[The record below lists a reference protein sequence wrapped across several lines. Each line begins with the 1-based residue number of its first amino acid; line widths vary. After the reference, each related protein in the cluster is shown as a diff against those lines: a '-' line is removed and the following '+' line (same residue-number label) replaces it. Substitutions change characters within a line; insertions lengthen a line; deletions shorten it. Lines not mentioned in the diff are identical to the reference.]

1 MKLTDEQ
8 KELGRFAIKRNNLDQ
23 YQSWANDNWVIID
36 MNLWDR
42 VDLLHK
48 AGFEEEALKEFDDFY
63 ADYDVSG
70 EIAKRINL
78 LFLNTFF
85 FIFKTIGALGGIVFL
100 IWWWYIG
107 SKL

>member
-23 YQSWANDNWVIID
+23 YLSWANDNWVVVD
-36 MNLWDR
+36 MDLWER
-42 VDLLHK
+42 VDLLNK
-48 AGFEEEALKEFDDFY
+48 AGHGEIALQEFDDAY

-70 EIAKRINL
+70 EIIKAINIL
-78 LFLNTFF
+78 LLNAFF
-85 FIFKTIGALGGIVFL
+85 FLFKTTGALGGICFL
-100 IWWWYIG
+100 IWWWFVG